1 MERLPITK
9 VNTERHVLDN
19 LPERPE
25 LSWDHSNPFAI
36 RVAVVKDDID
46 SFGHV
51 NNSVYLRWLTQ
62 CAWAH
67 SAAVG
72 LPEDT
77 CVTMRRG
84 MAVRSIHVD
93 LLAAAYLDDVLW
105 VGNWLSG
112 RDRLRATRTYQIIN
126 ERSNSTL
133 LRGHVDFVCVNLDNG
148 RPARM
153 PKEFLDGYAVT
164 LLS

>member
-1 MERLPITK
+1 MDNTK
-9 VNTERHVLDN
+9 RHGLDN
-19 LPERPE
+19 LPEPP
-25 LSWDHSNPFAI
+25 LLNWDHRQPFAI
-36 RVAVVKDDID
+36 RVTPAADDID

-51 NNSVYLRWLTQ
+51 NNTVYLRWLTE

-67 SAAVG
+67 SAAMG

-77 CVTMRRG
+77 CVAMRRG
-84 MAVRSIHVD
+84 MAVRSVHVD

-105 VGNWLSG
+105 VGNWLTD

-126 ERSNSTL
+126 ERTDTTL

-153 PKEFLDGYAVT
+153 PQEFLDGYAVT